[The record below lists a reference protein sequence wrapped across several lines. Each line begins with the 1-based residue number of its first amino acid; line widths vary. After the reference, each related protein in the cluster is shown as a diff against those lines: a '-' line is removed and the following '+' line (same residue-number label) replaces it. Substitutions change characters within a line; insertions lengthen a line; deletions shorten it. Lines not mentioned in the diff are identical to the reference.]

1 MKMFI
6 LPDSFKKSSVLKKN
20 GGGGGSSKKGF
31 QVNTISFECKYYR
44 LR

>member
-31 QVNTISFECKYYR
+31 QVNCCVLSQTKK
-44 LR
+44 